1 LKPMAFAWQACP
13 FIAVVLLSL
22 SLSGCGKSDGGQIT
36 GFDGKLIVRPEVK
49 LLRYEAKVNVKTGKE
64 QTPRFLMTAGDKV
77 ATKFEQGLQ
86 AGCTSMSYGG
96 DGTAVF
102 GIWID
107 LNGTLKPLMKDEEFQ
122 KKKAELEAGMKV
134 LGALPA
140 KFTEQRPA
148 RLLEYTNFE
157 GKRVTY
163 DFFLK
168 DQF

>member
-1 LKPMAFAWQACP
+1 MTLSWRACP
-13 FIAVVLLSL
+13 VIAAALLSL
-22 SLSGCGKSDGGQIT
+22 SLSGCGKSDIGQIT

-49 LLRYEAKVNVKTGKE
+49 LLRYEAKINVKTGKE
-64 QTPRFLMTAGDKV
+64 QTPRFLMTAGEKV

-86 AGCTSMSYGG
+86 AGCTSMSYVG

-107 LNGTLKPLMKDEEFQ
+107 LDGTLQPLMKDQEFA

-134 LGALPA
+134 LRSLPA
-140 KFTEQRPA
+140 KFTEKQPA
-148 RLLEYTNFE
+148 RLLEYTNFA